1 MVIIGNNGNNVVI
14 IVVLMVR
21 MVVLMVRIG
30 KNSGENYFYQ
40 THRGNNGN
48 NGNNQSHHT
57 LIHMCFA
64 YGHSIRVN
72 STYQSCINIHHFVL
86 RQSPF
91 ITCVNSYQ
99 SSLLMIGE
107 KQSCHD
113 MSTAAAAA
121 SLILRKQVNA
131 HYASWSK

>member
-40 THRGNNGN
+40 THRGN

>member
-1 MVIIGNNGNNVVI
+1 MVIIGKNGNNCGKNCGTNGKNGGNN
-14 IVVLMVR
+14 
-21 MVVLMVRIG
+21 G
-30 KNSGENYFYQ
+30 KNSGKNYFYQ

-48 NGNNQSHHT
+48 NQSHHT
-57 LIHMCFA
+57 LIHLCFVN
-64 YGHSIRVN
+64 GHSIPVN
-72 STYQSCINIHHFVL
+72 SISNMHQCVHHFVL

-99 SSLLMIGE
+99 SCVLIIGE
-107 KQSCHD
+107 KQSCHH

-121 SLILRKQVNA
+121 SLILGKQVNA